1 MSFVC
6 CNSAVVLSTNI
17 GDIIVTSYS
26 DVLSIKMCQLLVLYV
41 ILLPAEP
48 GSEME
53 RSELKIQTR
62 SATRDPSLVQKK
74 SENSPRD
81 ASVTTK
87 TLEIRDIY
95 SSQETRQSM
104 AGRNGAPTDKQHH
117 TKHSRKPQHV
127 YSSKKLVKEGDR
139 GLLECRE
146 AMESSAQEDDST
158 VSFSISV
165 DWGVLSS
172 QPMKAGGTKP
182 GSTTA
187 KDHTQSKLAG
197 GRKKDDSGSHRSK
210 ASTNEEKTDDSD
222 TSKSTIIS
230 LPTSLPIIFSGHPG
244 GVFQPLGEK
253 SSGTVKQ
260 PGLPSSSGGIWAKD
274 TLTTPPSSKPKTLP
288 ILLESV
294 KSTLG
299 KGSTQQPQSS
309 MTIKGK

>member
-1 MSFVC
+1 M
-6 CNSAVVLSTNI
+6 
-17 GDIIVTSYS
+17 
-26 DVLSIKMCQLLVLYV
+26 LYV
-41 ILLPAEP
+41 IMSPAEP
-48 GSEME
+48 GSEVE
-53 RSELKIQTR
+53 RSELKMQTR
-62 SATRDPSLVQKK
+62 SVTRDPSLVQRK

-87 TLEIRDIY
+87 TLEIRDVY

-127 YSSKKLVKEGDR
+127 YSSKKPIKEGDR
-139 GLLECRE
+139 GQLECRE
-146 AMESSAQEDDST
+146 TMESSAQEDDST

-182 GSTTA
+182 GTTTA

-197 GRKKDDSGSHRSK
+197 GRKKEDSGSHRSK

-244 GVFQPLGEK
+244 VFQPLGDK

-260 PGLPSSSGGIWAKD
+260 PGLLSSSGGIWAKD

-294 KSTLG
+294 KSTLC
-299 KGSTQQPQSS
+299 KGSTQQPQTS

>member
-1 MSFVC
+1 MTSY
-6 CNSAVVLSTNI
+6 NDDIYND
-17 GDIIVTSYS
+17 DIIVTSYS
-26 DVLSIKMCQLLVLYV
+26 TYILSISYMVLHV
-41 ILLPAEP
+41 IISLAEP
-48 GSEME
+48 GSEVE
-53 RSELKIQTR
+53 RSELKMQTR
-62 SATRDPSLVQKK
+62 SATRDASHVQKK

-81 ASVTTK
+81 TSVTTK
-87 TLEIRDIY
+87 TLEIRDVY

-104 AGRNGAPTDKQHH
+104 AGKNGVPMEKQHH

-127 YSSKKLVKEGDR
+127 YSSKKLFKEGDR
-139 GLLECRE
+139 GQLECRE
-146 AMESSAQEDDST
+146 TMESSAQEDDST

-165 DWGVLSS
+165 DWGVLSN
-172 QPMKAGGTKP
+172 QPRRAEGKKP
-182 GSTTA
+182 GTATT
-187 KDHTQSKLAG
+187 KDPTQSKLAG
-197 GRKKDDSGSHRSK
+197 GRKKEDSGSHRSK

-244 GVFQPLGEK
+244 GVFQPLGDR

-260 PGLPSSSGGIWAKD
+260 PGLLPSSGGIWAKD

-299 KGSTQQPQSS
+299 KSNTQQLQTS